1 MNYPYTR
8 QSPYFGAI
16 MFLCSKRRFIEMA
29 VQHGMACN
37 LESEDQLKRANER
50 GQDLLKQLEERY
62 RTDYT
67 KMTIEI
73 DAALWWAL
81 RIILAVVVLSLVIAG
96 LLGRVSLSLP
106 LDYVKVTTF
115 VGSTL
120 VAWATLMELGGDFP
134 VWDGK
139 AFPQMAHTV
148 VFKSIFVPGVLL
160 VLTGV
165 LG

>member
-8 QSPYFGAI
+8 QSPYLGAI
-16 MFLCSKRRFIEMA
+16 MFLLSKRTFIEMA

-37 LESEDQLKRANER
+37 LESEDQLKSANER
-50 GQDLLKQLEERY
+50 GQELLKRWEEQY

-73 DAALWWAL
+73 DAALWSAL
-81 RIILAVVVLSLVIAG
+81 RIILVVVVLSLGVAG
-96 LLGRVSLSLP
+96 LLGRVSFSLP
-106 LDYVKVTTF
+106 LDYIKSTTF
-115 VGSTL
+115 VGSAL

-134 VWDGK
+134 VWDGR
-139 AFPQMAHTV
+139 AFSQLAHTV

-160 VLTGV
+160 VLTGMLV
-165 LG
+165 

>member
-1 MNYPYTR
+1 
-8 QSPYFGAI
+8 
-16 MFLCSKRRFIEMA
+16 MA

-50 GQDLLKQLEERY
+50 GHELLKQWEERY

-67 KMTIEI
+67 KMTVAI
-73 DAALWWAL
+73 DRALWSAL
-81 RIILAVVVLSLVIAG
+81 RIILVVVALSLGIAG
-96 LLGRVSLSLP
+96 LLGRVSFTLP
-106 LDYVKVTTF
+106 LDYVKATTF

-134 VWDGK
+134 VWNGK
-139 AFPQMAHTV
+139 AFPQLAHTV

-160 VLTGV
+160 VLTGM
-165 LG
+165 LL